1 MGLVKKLRQ
10 RNLEQNMDDNLDDT
24 WIPLVL
30 KKYRTLQNVQKN
42 SKKQSLYMIKYSIE
56 IVHFSHG
63 SGLMSTDNIKG
74 S

>member
-42 SKKQSLYMIKYSIE
+42 SKKQSL
-56 IVHFSHG
+56 
-63 SGLMSTDNIKG
+63 
-74 S
+74 